1 MGVNSELGNHQAFSR
16 ITDVDR
22 HEMPIEKHVPVQP
35 LQSSHDFDFCGN
47 QEASGP
53 NMSPP
58 DIELEPG
65 RTATPSLPPIMS
77 ERRQNLLLL
86 FMSLSQ
92 LVQMVPVGVGI
103 NSGFV
108 IGAALGANAIQSVWV
123 VASYPLTQGS
133 FVLIGTL
140 CLACRVRHP
149 VLTTDELQAVDWVQ
163 SMATKMFSFSAPSG
177 GLSGRCAAG
186 FPTTSS

>member
-1 MGVNSELGNHQAFSR
+1 MGSHQAFSR
-16 ITDVDR
+16 IKDLDR
-22 HEMPIEKHVPVQP
+22 HEIPIEKHARVQP
-35 LQSSHDFDFCGN
+35 LQSSHELDCFGN
-47 QEASGP
+47 QEASRP

-58 DIELEPG
+58 DLELEPR
-65 RTATPSLPPIMS
+65 RTVTPSIPPIMS

-140 CLACRVRHP
+140 YLARHIRHP
-149 VLTTDELQAVDWVQ
+149 VLTTDNSQAVD
-163 SMATKMFSFSAPSG
+163 
-177 GLSGRCAAG
+177 
-186 FPTTSS
+186 

>member
-1 MGVNSELGNHQAFSR
+1 MGLNSDSASHQAFSR
-16 ITDVDR
+16 ITDVDG
-22 HEMPIEKHVPVQP
+22 HNIPIEKYARVQP
-35 LQSSHDFDFCGN
+35 LQSSHDFNCGEN
-47 QEASGP
+47 QETSGLKA
-53 NMSPP
+53 SPP
-58 DIELEPG
+58 NLKIESG
-65 RTATPSLPPIMS
+65 GTATTSIPPIMS

-140 CLACRVRHP
+140 CLARHARHP
-149 VLTTDELQAVDWVQ
+149 ALTTEA
-163 SMATKMFSFSAPSG
+163 S
-177 GLSGRCAAG
+177 
-186 FPTTSS
+186 

>member
-1 MGVNSELGNHQAFSR
+1 
-16 ITDVDR
+16 
-22 HEMPIEKHVPVQP
+22 
-35 LQSSHDFDFCGN
+35 
-47 QEASGP
+47 
-53 NMSPP
+53 
-58 DIELEPG
+58 
-65 RTATPSLPPIMS
+65 MS

-108 IGAALGANAIQSVWV
+108 IGAALGASAIQSVWV

-140 CLACRVRHP
+140 CISCHARH
-149 VLTTDELQAVDWVQ
+149 QA
-163 SMATKMFSFSAPSG
+163 
-177 GLSGRCAAG
+177 LSIDG
-186 FPTTSS
+186 F